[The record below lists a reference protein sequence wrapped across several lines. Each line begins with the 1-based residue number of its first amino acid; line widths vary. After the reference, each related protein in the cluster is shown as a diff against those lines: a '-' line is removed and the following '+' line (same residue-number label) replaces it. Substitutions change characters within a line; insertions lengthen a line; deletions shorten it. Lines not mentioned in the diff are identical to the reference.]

1 VEKKREEGMSP
12 LVQGLALGIG
22 VGLATALGLLCL
34 GTLVCLKLEVET
46 EPVAVVICFL
56 SALLGGLVGAC
67 RAGRCKLPVALGV
80 ALGLTVL
87 WLLLGAAQEGEL
99 ELSAL
104 CSHGISGVLGG
115 GMAGLL
121 ASRRKKSRK

>member
-1 VEKKREEGMSP
+1 VEKKRDEGMGP

-22 VGLATALGLLCL
+22 LGLAAALGLLCL
-34 GTLVCLKLEVET
+34 GALVCLKLEVEIQ
-46 EPVAVVICFL
+46 PMAVVICFL

-80 ALGLTVL
+80 AVGLLVF

-99 ELSAL
+99 ELQAL
-104 CSHGISGVLGG
+104 CSHGIASVLGG
-115 GMAGLL
+115 VMAGLL

>member
-46 EPVAVVICFL
+46 EPVVICFL